1 MALLKR
7 DQPRQIQEP
16 PKEVPPLAREI
27 VERSRIA
34 GHSELPQELPR
45 IAELV
50 ESPRPEYPV
59 AREQPSEQLPSS
71 SEEIREVKERLERVE
86 ALLRTAAPGRYL
98 VLRDGKILKNIAD
111 LRSALVTMSSE
122 TFNLHVNFERNDF
135 ANWVR
140 NVFLEKE
147 LAERLEGA
155 TSRAQMIRILNE
167 YFD

>member
-1 MALLKR
+1 MPILKKE
-7 DQPRQIQEP
+7 QPTAFQEP

-27 VERSRIA
+27 IERSKIA
-34 GHSELPQELPR
+34 GHTELPQELPR

-50 ESPRPEYPV
+50 ESPKQEYPIPQES
-59 AREQPSEQLPSS
+59 AHASDD
-71 SEEIREVKERLERVE
+71 IKEVKERLERIE
-86 ALLRTAAPGRYL
+86 SLLRTAVPGKYL
-98 VLRDGKILKNIAD
+98 ILRDGKVLKNIAD
-111 LRSALVTMSSE
+111 LRSALATMSSE

-147 LAERLEGA
+147 LADKLDGA